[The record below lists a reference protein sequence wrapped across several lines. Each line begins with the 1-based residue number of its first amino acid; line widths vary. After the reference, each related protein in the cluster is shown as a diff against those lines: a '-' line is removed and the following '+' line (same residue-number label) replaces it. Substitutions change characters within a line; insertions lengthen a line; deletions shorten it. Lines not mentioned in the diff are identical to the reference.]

1 VFGNGKTAVKL
12 RWGKYLGF
20 ASNDPPFTSTNI
32 GATIVATASRAW
44 VDNDLDKVVDC
55 DLLNNAAQGPTAAVV
70 TVDTCAAQ
78 TGNGANFGKAG
89 AATIVD
95 PDLLTGW
102 GVRTYDYQT
111 EVTLQHEILPRVSA
125 EVSYIHRTFHGFM
138 VTDTLG
144 RNFKTDWVNYT
155 IMAPVDDRLP
165 GGGNYPI
172 TVYLANTAAA
182 TQNNLKR
189 ESSVGVDGKERDAYY
204 DGVNFNV
211 NARMRSGLFVSLGTQ
226 TGRRVD
232 DRCNVQTN
240 FNNGNTGPNPRDCRN
255 SLPFQTTIRGL
266 GSYTVPKVDVLVS
279 ATVRSEAPLQ
289 IGANWVVPNTTVRTL
304 LGGTLPPGLLATGN
318 STIDLTDSE
327 HLLFADN
334 RRTQVDMRFAKIV
347 RFGRTRADIGVDLW
361 NLFNTNY
368 ATAYAGT
375 YTAVGGT
382 WQNPTAIYA
391 PRFVRLNFT
400 VDF

>member
-1 VFGNGKTAVKL
+1 
-12 RWGKYLGF
+12 
-20 ASNDPPFTSTNI
+20 
-32 GATIVATASRAW
+32 
-44 VDNDLDKVVDC
+44 
-55 DLLNNAAQGPTAAVV
+55 
-70 TVDTCAAQ
+70 
-78 TGNGANFGKAG
+78 
-89 AATIVD
+89 
-95 PDLLTGW
+95 
-102 GVRTYDYQT
+102 
-111 EVTLQHEILPRVSA
+111 
-125 EVSYIHRTFHGFM
+125 M
-138 VTDTLG
+138 
-144 RNFKTDWVNYT
+144 
-155 IMAPVDDRLP
+155 
-165 GGGNYPI
+165 
-172 TVYLANTAAA
+172 
-182 TQNNLKR
+182 
-189 ESSVGVDGKERDAYY
+189 
-204 DGVNFNV
+204 
-211 NARMRSGLFVSLGTQ
+211 
-226 TGRRVD
+226 
-232 DRCNVQTN
+232 TN
-240 FNNGNTGPNPRDCRN
+240 FNNGNTGPNPRDCR
-255 SLPFQTTIRGL
+255 SFVPFATTIRGL

-327 HLLFADN
+327 HLIFADN